1 MMNALRRVEVAFCG
15 DSVYLGSLAAGL
27 RLDLRLRV
35 VHVDKSASKS
45 VKDLKVICP
54 DVVVAENVDAE
65 TLRVLRR
72 EAIWA
77 RIITVDAA
85 SDSFTV
91 LDERESMTLSVTELP
106 RALAACAEDT
116 RA

>member
-1 MMNALRRVEVAFCG
+1 MRRVEVAFCG

-27 RLDLRLRV
+27 RREARLRV
-35 VHVDKSASKS
+35 VQVDKPASKS
-45 VKDLKVICP
+45 VKDLKILCP
-54 DVVVAENVDAE
+54 DVVVAESVDAE

-72 EAIWA
+72 ENIRA
-77 RIITVDAA
+77 RIICVEAA

-91 LDERESMTLSVTELP
+91 LDEREPRALSVTELA
-106 RALAACAEDT
+106 RAIADYAEDN